1 MTKLKLACVQM
12 RSGVSVPAN
21 VAAAS
26 TLITEAA
33 KQGAE
38 LIATPEMTSLIDIRP
53 GMARPKIVSEPDDTA
68 LAAFRDLAARL
79 NVWLLIGSLAV
90 TLETETRL
98 ANRSFLI
105 APTGEVHARYDKIH
119 MFDVEIGDGQSY
131 RESKSYAPGEGAV
144 LARTPLGNIGLTV
157 CYDVRFP
164 ALYRTLALAGAD
176 IICCP
181 AAFTETTGKSH
192 WHTLV
197 RARAIET
204 GAFLIAPAQTGQHE
218 DGRRTFG
225 HSLII
230 SPWGDILAEA
240 AENVPTII
248 TAQIDLADVAKAR
261 KRIPALQAGSA
272 EYRLKIVR

>member
-79 NVWLLIGSLAV
+79 NVWLVIGSLAV

-164 ALYRTLALAGAD
+164 ALYRTLALAGAN